1 MQNGGHGLKSM
12 CTHHQLPVPS
22 LAPPFR
28 RPPQKIGGLVDYSS
42 LAAAVPV
49 KEAPSLAAQ

>member
-1 MQNGGHGLKSM
+1 M